1 MIRKTNNFSEGQR
14 ILAGTFMLANSLVI
28 QRKVIESNYSR
39 DELNKIFKNFWTPYT
54 ENLLSGRDHILAS
67 ICPQV
72 HKFFIDFFFHLN
84 LILDHPL

>member
-14 ILAGTFMLANSLVI
+14 ILAGTFMLANSLVV

-39 DELNKIFKNFWTPYT
+39 DELDKIFKNFWTPFK
-54 ENLLSGRDHILAS
+54 ENPLSGRDHILAS

-72 HKFFIDFFFHLN
+72 HWFFVVVFFI
-84 LILDHPL
+84 